1 MAESISLACPVCT
14 SSSGVVFLHRARVAV
29 HQNLVLKDAAT
40 ARAYPRGELRMAR
53 CSACGFAWNQAFD
66 ERRVDYSADYD
77 NRQDLSGHF
86 QGHVQGRVEALLAAL
101 GGESVGLAEVGCGKG
116 GFLLRLLA
124 AAPLWRAVGFDP
136 TYQGPLEHLDG
147 RLRFERSRFGLAD
160 RSFDA
165 VLSRHV
171 IEHVPDPLAFL
182 VGLRAALGDGAR
194 LFLETPDLDW
204 ILDQAVP
211 FDFFYEHCS
220 LFDSNSLVRLLER
233 AGFASTS
240 VERVFG
246 GQYLWVEARAV
257 PIPAATSAPEEDPAL
272 AARTAALAARLAAR
286 EAHWSQWLPS
296 LAARGP
302 VVLWGAG
309 AKGATLAE
317 LMDPEQRWLRA
328 AVDVNPAKQGRYM
341 AGSGL
346 PVIAPGDL
354 CKLRPAAVV
363 LPNANYI
370 DEVGAA
376 LVRLGIDLT
385 PLDPLALESSAP

>member
-1 MAESISLACPVCT
+1 MAECKSLACPVCT
-14 SSSGVVFLHRARVAV
+14 SPSGVVFLHRKRVAV
-29 HQNLVLKDAAT
+29 HQNLVLRDSAT
-40 ARAYPRGELRMAR
+40 ARAYPRGELRMVR
-53 CSACGFAWNQAFD
+53 CSACGFAWNQSFD
-66 ERRVDYSADYD
+66 EGRVDYSAEYD
-77 NRQDLSGHF
+77 NRQELSGRF
-86 QGHVQGRVEALLAAL
+86 QEHLEGRVTALVAAL
-101 GGESVGLAEVGCGKG
+101 GGEAVRLAEVGCGKG

-124 AAPLWRAVGFDP
+124 AAPNWRAVGFDP
-136 TYQGPLEHLDG
+136 TYQGPLEQLDG
-147 RLRFERSRFGLAD
+147 RLRFERSRFRQGALP
-160 RSFDA
+160 FGA

-182 VGLRAALGDGAR
+182 IGLRAALGDGAR

-220 LFDSNSLVRLLER
+220 LFDGNSLVRLLER
-233 AGFASTS
+233 AGFESTRP
-240 VERVFG
+240 ERVFG

-257 PIPAATSAPEEDPAL
+257 AIPAPAPALPEDPAL
-272 AARTAALAARLAAR
+272 AARTAGFTARLAAR
-286 EAHWSQWLPS
+286 EAHWAQVLPS

-328 AVDVNPAKQGRYM
+328 AVDVNPAKQGRFL

-354 CKLRPAAVV
+354 CRLRPAAVV
-363 LPNANYI
+363 LPNANYF
-370 DEVGAA
+370 DEVGAE
-376 LVRLGIDLT
+376 LVRLGIDLK